1 MGMEPVVPLKPTGS
15 PEPSPDGSVVRIAAA
30 GDIHITEANRDEIA
44 SAFRKVDDGVD
55 LILLAGDLTT
65 HGEPEQAELLA
76 EAVRGIETPMLA
88 VLGNHDWHVNR
99 PEELTAVLEDG
110 GIHVLDRSWA
120 IQQVGGVEVGIVGA
134 KGHVGGFP
142 GSHLPDFGEPSL
154 RAVYAE
160 ATEEV
165 QALDAGLRAVA
176 ACPFRIVLLH
186 YAPTTDT
193 LLGEPEPIWAFLGTD
208 RLAPP
213 IVEHAPDLVLHGH
226 AHAGTFEGALGA
238 VPVFN
243 VSVPVMGRDFWVFEL
258 SGAEKL
264 SSSIH

>member
-1 MGMEPVVPLKPTGS
+1 MPLKPPGA
-15 PEPSPDGSVVRIAAA
+15 PEPSPDGRTVRIAAA
-30 GDIHITEANRDEIA
+30 GDIHVTDANCSAVA
-44 SAFRKVDDGVD
+44 SAFAAIDETAD

-65 HGEPEQAELLA
+65 HGEPEQGELLA
-76 EAVRGIETPMLA
+76 AAVEGVQTPIIV

-99 PEELTAVLEDG
+99 VSELVAILEDA
-110 GIHVLDRSWA
+110 GIKVLDRAWT
-120 IQQVGGVEVGIVGA
+120 IERIGDCEVGIVGA

-160 ATEEV
+160 ATDEV
-165 QALDAGLRAVA
+165 DSVDEGLRAVA

-186 YAPTTDT
+186 YAPTTET
-193 LLGEPEPIWAFLGTD
+193 LMGEPEPIWAFLGTD

-226 AHAGTFEGALGA
+226 AHAGTFSGHVGE

-258 SGAEKL
+258 STADKL